1 MDAIFHLQV
10 WFHVFLHGWIWYY
23 QLSSTFSRG
32 FNWGLL
38 DKFSFTCTA
47 LKPCECLST
56 FRMSWTL
63 SIAKQFFSYCNI
75 IFVSAA
81 FSTSQWNRQVVR
93 DIFQEV
99 PLIWRP
105 CTHTAATKHFSIM
118 QSLVSDIASPFIC
131 CHALSFE
138 CQEGAASTKVE
149 LRDSGKTRAKVVPM
163 FTSTN
168 VVWLLTSF
176 CRKYRGIRT
185 LCAHCISSD
194 VTE

>member
-1 MDAIFHLQV
+1 MCFCMAESGITNSAAHFRVGLRIVGQIQLHLHSIKALWMPFH
-10 WFHVFLHGWIWYY
+10 FSHVMNIVHCKK
-23 QLSSTFSRG
+23 
-32 FNWGLL
+32 N
-38 DKFSFTCTA
+38 
-47 LKPCECLST
+47 
-56 FRMSWTL
+56 
-63 SIAKQFFSYCNI
+63 FSYCNI